1 VSFKVFCGLLEGRT
15 LINLASPG
23 DDTSYINALNPSVT
37 CRRETSSLI
46 KFDESHMPLQQEYL
60 RYGEVSSPR
69 FMTSSFTKRKGARE
83 KRKKIFK
90 IFCMGFTNYNQ
101 HNDNGV

>member
-1 VSFKVFCGLLEGRT
+1 
-15 LINLASPG
+15 
-23 DDTSYINALNPSVT
+23 
-37 CRRETSSLI
+37 
-46 KFDESHMPLQQEYL
+46 MPLQQEYL

-69 FMTSSFTKRKGARE
+69 FMASSFTKRIGARE

-90 IFCMGFTNYNQ
+90 IFCMGFTKYNQ